1 MDMQYTERLIA
12 TNKTK
17 SKPKP
22 NFSALSPVRA
32 SDLLFRTGEHGK
44 CTEAIFWPVW
54 GRLETLFAR
63 GSSDG
68 GSPQA
73 RAPMYL
79 PITDELCHGD
89 YIFHCLPYSS

>member
-63 GSSDG
+63 GIIYSIAYRT
-68 GSPQA
+68 PAKLNQA
-73 RAPMYL
+73 SCPDL
-79 PITDELCHGD
+79 
-89 YIFHCLPYSS
+89 